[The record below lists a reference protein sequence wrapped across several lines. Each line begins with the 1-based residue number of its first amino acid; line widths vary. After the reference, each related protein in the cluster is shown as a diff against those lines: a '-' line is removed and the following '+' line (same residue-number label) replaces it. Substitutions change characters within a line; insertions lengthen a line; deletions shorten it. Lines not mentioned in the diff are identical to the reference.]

1 MRTIDQIPL
10 DQAICETVRE
20 ASAAARL
27 IAADEVVDQLRQ
39 HGLGECPEMLP
50 EADPCR
56 RVTAVLS
63 ELPDIA
69 AFVSLSG
76 RTVYHD
82 PALLSRTYARILD
95 RKGNPAVL
103 LAEEVRSNSREYPRP
118 VPVELFEAPPFD
130 LSPETIE
137 ATLRALAAD
146 PAFRDITF
154 TTTALG
160 AVYLFSSRYLERR
173 YATFL
178 AEQDESFAMD
188 P

>member
-1 MRTIDQIPL
+1 MSVSDEDSLVRATL
-10 DQAICETVRE
+10 DTVRE
-20 ASAAARL
+20 ASAATRL
-27 IAADEVVDQLRQ
+27 IAADEVVNQLRQ
-39 HGLGECPEMLP
+39 HGFGECPEMLP
-50 EADPCR
+50 EVDPCSK
-56 RVTAVLS
+56 VTAILS

-69 AFVSLSG
+69 TFVSLSG

-82 PALLSRTYARILD
+82 PALLSRTFARILD
-95 RKGNPAVL
+95 RKGSPAML

-130 LSPETIE
+130 LSPEIIE
-137 ATLRALAAD
+137 ATLTAMAAD
-146 PAFRDITF
+146 PVYQDITF

-160 AVYLFSSRYLERR
+160 SVYLFSSRHLERS

>member
-1 MRTIDQIPL
+1 MKTIDQVSL
-10 DQAICETVRE
+10 DRAICETVRE

-39 HGLGECPEMLP
+39 HGFGECPEMLP
-50 EADPCR
+50 EAAPCL
-56 RVTAVLS
+56 RVTAILA

-76 RTVYHD
+76 HTVYHD
-82 PALLSRTYARILD
+82 PALLSHTYARILD
-95 RKGNPAVL
+95 RKGNPALL
-103 LAEEVRSNSREYPRP
+103 LAEEVRANSREYPRP
-118 VPVELFEAPPFD
+118 VPMELFEAPPFD

-137 ATLRALAAD
+137 ATLTALAAD
-146 PAFRDITF
+146 PAFRDVTF
-154 TTTALG
+154 TTTAQG